1 MKNEEKIF
9 MIFLLIIMLLMVF
22 LSFNYSGG
30 SQILPLSSGIFSALI
45 VGFLVVMSFS
55 SKIISFYQKFEA
67 KSVLSEDVLNVDEKK
82 RELSVIAW
90 FSGCTAAIYFLGFLI
105 GIPLFL
111 FMFLKIWAKESWLL
125 SSVLAVVVLGVVY
138 FAFISIL
145 RVPLHSGILLSY

>member
-22 LSFNYSGG
+22 SSFNYSGG
-30 SQILPLSSGIFSALI
+30 SQILPLISGIFSVLI
-45 VGFLVVMSFS
+45 VGFLVIMSLFP
-55 SKIISFYQKFEA
+55 KVISFYQKFET

-125 SSVLAVVVLGVVY
+125 SSVLAAVVLGVVY
-138 FAFISIL
+138 FAFIYIL
-145 RVPLHSGILLSY
+145 RVPLHSGILFS

>member
-9 MIFLLIIMLLMVF
+9 MILLLIIMLLMVF
-22 LSFNYSGG
+22 SSFNYSGG
-30 SQILPLSSGIFSALI
+30 SQILPLISGIFSALI
-45 VGFLVVMSFS
+45 VGFLVIMSLFP
-55 SKIISFYQKFEA
+55 KVISFYQKFET

-82 RELSVIAW
+82 REVSVVAW

-125 SSVLAVVVLGVVY
+125 SSVLAAVVLGVVY
-138 FAFISIL
+138 FAFIYIL
-145 RVPLHSGILLSY
+145 RVPLHSGILFS

>member
-1 MKNEEKIF
+1 

-22 LSFNYSGG
+22 SSFNYSGG
-30 SQILPLSSGIFSALI
+30 SQILPLTSGIFSALI
-45 VGFLVVMSFS
+45 VGFLVIMSLFP
-55 SKIISFYQKFEA
+55 KVISFYQKFET

-125 SSVLAVVVLGVVY
+125 SSVLAAVVLGIVY
-138 FAFISIL
+138 FTFIYIL

>member
-9 MIFLLIIMLLMVF
+9 MIFLLVIMLLMVF
-22 LSFNYSGG
+22 SSFNYSGG
-30 SQILPLSSGIFSALI
+30 SQILPLISGIFSVLI
-45 VGFLVVMSFS
+45 VGFLVIMSLFP
-55 SKIISFYQKFEA
+55 KVISFYQKFET

-82 RELSVIAW
+82 REVSVVAW

-125 SSVLAVVVLGVVY
+125 SSVLAAVVLGVVY
-138 FAFISIL
+138 FAFIYIL
-145 RVPLHSGILLSY
+145 RVPLHSGILFS

>member
-1 MKNEEKIF
+1 

-22 LSFNYSGG
+22 SSFNYSGG
-30 SQILPLSSGIFSALI
+30 SQILPLISGIFSALI
-45 VGFLVVMSFS
+45 VGFLVIMSLFP
-55 SKIISFYQKFEA
+55 KVISFYQKFET
-67 KSVLSEDVLNVDEKK
+67 KSVLSEDVLNIDEKK

-125 SSVLAVVVLGVVY
+125 SSVLAAVVLGVVY
-138 FAFISIL
+138 FAFIYIL
-145 RVPLHSGILLSY
+145 RVPLHSGILFS